1 MNRHSLLEIS
11 TIERGTRSKGGLCR
25 ISSSEKKYLL
35 KILLLSNKLGCKKL
49 CPWMDT
55 IFQVL
60 FIWNKLFAGITD
72 NKIGMAIF

>member
-1 MNRHSLLEIS
+1 MSRHSLLEIS
-11 TIERGTRSKGGLCR
+11 TIEWGTRSKGGFAGFPQVK
-25 ISSSEKKYLL
+25 KKYLL

-72 NKIGMAIF
+72 NKTGMATF